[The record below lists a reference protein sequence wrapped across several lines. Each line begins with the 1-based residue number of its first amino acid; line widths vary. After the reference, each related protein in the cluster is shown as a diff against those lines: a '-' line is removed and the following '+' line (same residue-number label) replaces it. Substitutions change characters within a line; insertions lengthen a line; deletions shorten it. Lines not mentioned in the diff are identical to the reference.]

1 MKWWSYLVCVLII
14 FLGFSA
20 GVWLNDRFGVK
31 NQSIGTPVTIE
42 QQQGLEEV
50 AKYDFGYIQFS
61 DEDEDGTFTY
71 QQTFSP
77 VDFNGNLND
86 YTLYFNSQP
95 VQNVVENP
103 GAISGDISFKFYD
116 INNELITSATL
127 EISIAFYDN
136 TTQLILEMENNNEAV
151 SYFSTY
157 MNYNGAILKV
167 LTVGG
172 ENE

>member
-1 MKWWSYLVCVLII
+1 M
-14 FLGFSA
+14 
-20 GVWLNDRFGVK
+20 
-31 NQSIGTPVTIE
+31 
-42 QQQGLEEV
+42 
-50 AKYDFGYIQFS
+50 
-61 DEDEDGTFTY
+61 
-71 QQTFSP
+71 
-77 VDFNGNLND
+77 
-86 YTLYFNSQP
+86 
-95 VQNVVENP
+95 VENP

-136 TTQLILEMENNNEAV
+136 TTQLILEMENVNEAV